1 MKILKN
7 LARSMICVAAGL
19 LLYCG
24 SFYIKSYEQ
33 NKTAREKNQYVE
45 QLAYAGS
52 YAGNDKAVKNPDTGN
67 NTGQSRKKSDAE
79 KAKNNIKAEIRESFG
94 ISWEKLRKLN
104 PQTVGWIRISGADI
118 SYPVVQGEDCLLYTS
133 DAADE

>member
-33 NKTAREKNQYVE
+33 NKTCPGKRINMWNSLLMPEVTQEMTKQLKIRIQEITPDKAEKNLTQ
-45 QLAYAGS
+45 
-52 YAGNDKAVKNPDTGN
+52 KR
-67 NTGQSRKKSDAE
+67 RK
-79 KAKNNIKAEIRESFG
+79 
-94 ISWEKLRKLN
+94 
-104 PQTVGWIRISGADI
+104 
-118 SYPVVQGEDCLLYTS
+118 
-133 DAADE
+133 

>member
-1 MKILKN
+1 MIIMKN

-52 YAGNDKAVKNPDTGN
+52 YAGND
-67 NTGQSRKKSDAE
+67 
-79 KAKNNIKAEIRESFG
+79 
-94 ISWEKLRKLN
+94 
-104 PQTVGWIRISGADI
+104 
-118 SYPVVQGEDCLLYTS
+118 
-133 DAADE
+133 

>member
-52 YAGNDKAVKNPDTGN
+52 YAGNDKAVKIRIQEITPD
-67 NTGQSRKKSDAE
+67 KAE
-79 KAKNNIKAEIRESFG
+79 KNLTQKR
-94 ISWEKLRKLN
+94 RK
-104 PQTVGWIRISGADI
+104 II
-118 SYPVVQGEDCLLYTS
+118 
-133 DAADE
+133 

>member
-52 YAGNDKAVKNPDTGN
+52 YAAV
-67 NTGQSRKKSDAE
+67 
-79 KAKNNIKAEIRESFG
+79 
-94 ISWEKLRKLN
+94 
-104 PQTVGWIRISGADI
+104 
-118 SYPVVQGEDCLLYTS
+118 SYTHLTLPTS
-133 DAADE
+133 YGV

>member
-33 NKTAREKNQYVE
+33 NKTAREKNQY
-45 QLAYAGS
+45 
-52 YAGNDKAVKNPDTGN
+52 
-67 NTGQSRKKSDAE
+67 
-79 KAKNNIKAEIRESFG
+79 
-94 ISWEKLRKLN
+94 
-104 PQTVGWIRISGADI
+104 
-118 SYPVVQGEDCLLYTS
+118 CLLYTS